1 MELIYKSKKV
11 VHLAGIVPVCGQPLD
26 YKFPWPDCMIP
37 IANNYLAI
45 EKSVFECASAG
56 CESIWVVAN
65 KGIEPILR
73 KRLGD
78 YVTDPASVSSFK
90 IYGQRRDINI
100 YYVPISLND
109 RHKRD
114 SLGWSILYGA
124 DTAFRVSAY
133 LSKWMIPEK
142 YYCSI
147 PYGITDDKF
156 IRSKRSDIS
165 DIKKT
170 IFTFENKTIKDDLP
184 ISFTFDAEDYKRCRD
199 LIKKRKFDDW
209 YVAGESADSNKK
221 TNESKFYSLKEI
233 FSGLDINNSHKIE
246 LPWFYDIMTWEGYRK
261 FIASEHA
268 SSLAKNN
275 FLFPT
280 TKRKIFIREAFGEKS
295 RINREYEMNSERVYY
310 DEQAETE
317 TNS

>member
-1 MELIYKSKKV
+1 LESIYKSKKV
-11 VHLAGIVPVCGQPLD
+11 GHLAGIVPAFGQPLD

-37 IANNYLAI
+37 VGPDYLAI
-45 EKSVFECASAG
+45 ERSIFECASAG
-56 CESIWVVAN
+56 CETIWVVAN
-65 KGIEPILR
+65 KAMQPILR

-100 YYVPISLND
+100 YYVPLALND
-109 RHKRD
+109 RYKRD
-114 SLGWSILYGA
+114 SLGWSVLYGA
-124 DTAFRVSAY
+124 DSAFRASAF

-156 IRSKRSDIS
+156 IRSKRLDIA

-170 IFTFENKTIKDDLP
+170 IFTYQDKSIKDGLP
-184 ISFTFDAEDYKRCRD
+184 ISFTFDAEDYKKCRD

-209 YVAGESADSNKK
+209 YLNGESTNDNKK
-221 TNESKFYSLKEI
+221 NNDSKFYSLKEI
-233 FSGLDINNSHKIE
+233 FSALDLNDSKIIE
-246 LPWFYDIMTWEGYRK
+246 LPWYYDIMTWDGYKK
-261 FIASEHA
+261 FLSSDHA
-268 SSLAKNN
+268 RLTKNN
-275 FLFPT
+275 IFFPT
-280 TKRKIFIREAFGEKS
+280 TKRKIFIKEKFGEKS
-295 RINREYEMNSERVYY
+295 SINKHFESNSERVYY
-310 DEQAETE
+310 DEQTETE